1 MWHRYISATVA
12 FGGNLVDVADHL
24 AAAHSASVDRERSRA
39 CAWASYSESRT
50 LSPGSPVFDVPA
62 NPTEAASRAALAV
75 YQAHRCDGICAVGG
89 GSPIDLAKCVA
100 LLAGHSGPLESY
112 AAIYGGISRI
122 TGTIAPVVAI
132 PTTAGTG
139 SEVGRAALIT
149 LDDGRKLGFIS
160 PHLIP
165 RRAVCDP
172 ELTIGLPPFLTAATG
187 LDALSHC
194 SNVSLASLH
203 PRPKRSRSMAR
214 PHWRNIDAAVE
225 WRRLRRGRK
234 YDRARWKVG

>member
-1 MWHRYISATVA
+1 VA
-12 FGGNLVDVADHL
+12 PITYLTTIEFGAGALSTLPDQLTAVGMTRPLIVSDRGL
-24 AAAHSASVDRERSRA
+24 AATGLIERIERL
-39 CAWASYSESRT
+39 CP
-50 LSPGSPVFDVPA
+50 PGSPVFLDVPA

-122 TGTIAPVVAI
+122 TGTIAPVIAI
-132 PTTAGTG
+132 PTTEGTG

-172 ELTIGLPPFLTAATG
+172 ELTIGLPPF
-187 LDALSHC
+187 
-194 SNVSLASLH
+194 
-203 PRPKRSRSMAR
+203 
-214 PHWRNIDAAVE
+214 
-225 WRRLRRGRK
+225 
-234 YDRARWKVG
+234 